1 MNMPL
6 AADGWFSAFSCTMA
20 SITGVVDK
28 MEKPVITSIP
38 IFRIPVV
45 CTNSSKANGATASA
59 QNSTFLRP
67 SQSER
72 VPADKTP
79 ATPNAS
85 YKARAAPPYQR
96 LPV

>member
-28 MEKPVITSIP
+28 MEKPVITSIRFQDTGGMHKQQQSQWCDSQCP
-38 IFRIPVV
+38 E
-45 CTNSSKANGATASA
+45 
-59 QNSTFLRP
+59 QHFLRP